1 MSHILSE
8 PFFRI
13 LVVLIAILHFVLIE
27 YNCYVRELDAADG
40 LPWWPRGALSSGILK
55 MRKKCPGLKVPCSAW
70 IAILYVY
77 IIWSSVKYDA
87 NYMNL
92 KDLSSK
98 SELNQKRRGDSVSD
112 EPTKSFSKSQGH
124 PHKEKNDCWTY
135 HGRIIKH

>member
-1 MSHILSE
+1 MPDDFDPKDLEAPKKKFWSSFLGGV
-8 PFFRI
+8 FRI
-13 LVVLIAILHFVLIE
+13 LVVLVAILHFVLIG
-27 YNCYVRELDAADG
+27 YNCYVQEMDA
-40 LPWWPRGALSSGILK
+40 
-55 MRKKCPGLKVPCSAW
+55 AW

-87 NYMNL
+87 NYMNF

-124 PHKEKNDCWTY
+124 PHKEKNDC
-135 HGRIIKH
+135 

>member
-1 MSHILSE
+1 MDS
-8 PFFRI
+8 R
-13 LVVLIAILHFVLIE
+13 
-27 YNCYVRELDAADG
+27 DG
-40 LPWWPRGALSSGILK
+40 LPRGALPSGILK
-55 MRKKCPGLKVPCSAW
+55 IRKKCPGLKVPCSAW

-87 NYMNL
+87 NYMNF

-124 PHKEKNDCWTY
+124 PHKEKMIAELIMVELSN
-135 HGRIIKH
+135 IKKLGNRNNALVQ